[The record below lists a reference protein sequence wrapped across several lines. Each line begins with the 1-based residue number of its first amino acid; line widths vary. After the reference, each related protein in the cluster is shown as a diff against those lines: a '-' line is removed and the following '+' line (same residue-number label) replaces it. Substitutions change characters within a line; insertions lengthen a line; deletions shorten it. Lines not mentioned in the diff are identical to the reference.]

1 MLKLIN
7 ISFLNLI
14 TILTVLILTS
24 CTEQDQI
31 NTKLL
36 DHFKKYDQAKSLV
49 IERNYKASNPIER
62 ADWES
67 QFIMSEGDEFTSTEI
82 DFLMEK
88 QEVIIE
94 NNRKLAI
101 ENSIIDMV
109 ERNVYDPNA
118 PVKGNARNLISYIDG
133 MKTESEIYR
142 NWADYFSEN
151 RSRPLLKLYP
161 TDHWMHSSSQ
171 FNKNLSQQF
180 EKDGFCWTPNG
191 GAWKIGLTLEV
202 AKAEVDLAKAKSR

>member
-94 NNRKLAI
+94 KNRKLAI
-101 ENSIIDMV
+101 ENSIIDIEPLRSDMV
-109 ERNVYDPNA
+109 E
-118 PVKGNARNLISYIDG
+118 
-133 MKTESEIYR
+133 
-142 NWADYFSEN
+142 
-151 RSRPLLKLYP
+151 
-161 TDHWMHSSSQ
+161 
-171 FNKNLSQQF
+171 
-180 EKDGFCWTPNG
+180 
-191 GAWKIGLTLEV
+191 
-202 AKAEVDLAKAKSR
+202 LAKFCKQIYL